1 MKSKILLIALTASI
15 TLNIVI
21 IFSLFNQNSEENV
34 EQTLNRLMFD
44 AAFQIQ
50 DEMTEEHYAR
60 MSQTFDHIE
69 ELSRNSMD
77 DSDYS
82 REVWQTMSVVHQQLT
97 SVDHHVLELEP
108 ETRREISQTINH
120 SVENRNINEIAQNIY
135 NIINENE
142 TD

>member
-1 MKSKILLIALTASI
+1 MKTKILLIALTASI
-15 TLNIVI
+15 ILNITV
-21 IFSLFNQNSEENV
+21 IFSLVNQNNEGSV
-34 EQTLNRLMFD
+34 EQTLNRFMFD

-50 DEMTEEHYAR
+50 GEMTEEHYAR

-108 ETRREISQTINH
+108 KTRREISQTINH
-120 SVENRNINEIAQNIY
+120 SVENRNIIEIEQNIY
-135 NIINENE
+135 DIIRENE